1 MADGQVVFEI
11 SADGK
16 KAYASLNDFTRA
28 VDQAGKKWDQSVS
41 GSADNMQKSFS
52 KAFDIERL
60 KNFGLEI
67 GKALIQFG
75 KEAVDAASDLREVQN
90 VVDVTFGESAGQI
103 NEWAQTA
110 IKQFG
115 LTETKAKQFTSTL
128 GAMMKSAGLA
138 GPEIVTM
145 SEDLAGLAADMSS
158 FYNLDFD
165 TAFQKIRS
173 GISGETE
180 PLKQLG
186 INMSVANLNAFALE
200 KGLTTTFEKMSQGEQ
215 ISLRYQYLMKAT
227 ADAQGDFARTSDGY
241 ANSLRLLGSNIESI
255 KTKLGTILIPA
266 LENATGWL
274 NSTIEALTPTESRT
288 VLDDFA
294 DIDLKTGEKLA
305 QIRTTAAEAQ
315 ELVGVLGSIAGTVV
329 ETPQSSGLVS
339 FVESFAGK
347 LNGLDDAMAKAKT
360 GNYEGTI
367 KSLASALSTE
377 LGGDPVKWETMLTA
391 IGDKLPGATT
401 AAMNDE
407 QKTAVWM
414 NAAADAAKS
423 LGGDY
428 SGLWSSLLTALGD
441 NAGAVVSAFASA
453 AGTGDNIKA
462 IAEGV
467 NVLKADQPSTWRRL
481 LTALQQVDGLS
492 NVFSNANAGKNVESL
507 ARALSGASPDTTKAE
522 AWNTFLSALQDNAGA
537 LTALTGK
544 SAEETSAWLSSMA
557 EAANKLDPYD
567 ARAWN
572 ELLSNFVG
580 GLPGLQD
587 TEGGKA
593 FFSAMATN
601 FLALGNQSEHAKKGL
616 AALGW
621 STDQISAKQA
631 EWLEVCKRLVQTI
644 PGLNEIIDTQTGEV
658 RGGVG
663 AVNEYVTAWKNA
675 QELMT
680 LIQAQEARRR
690 AVQEK
695 YAEIPGLEIDL
706 RVAENRLK
714 EQKAKLDALK
724 EKYGFSGD
732 GYKPIIKL
740 NAAGR
745 VMPLTAEEQAYNDE
759 IIKLGELTKAEGEAR
774 AEYEKQTEAYRAA
787 MEVIAEGDKVIQEAK
802 DGQSELSK
810 KITET
815 GEAATTAA
823 KETSQA
829 MTDIELAASKS
840 ADGHAEALA
849 RVKTAV
855 ENAKDAYKELADYIE
870 KTRSGIDSTVSGMF
884 GIFNK
889 IETPMQKAINN
900 TKNLTN
906 ELNKGI
912 ITQEEYNK
920 KISGDSDSY
929 ITSSKIIE
937 GLKSQIDYMEEYQRM
952 LDEAKKNGL
961 SDELASALSDGSMES
976 FDTLKALTAKGANIE
991 EINKLYSQVQK
1002 QKSGFVDALTQQKL
1016 KADEVFD
1023 AIVAKAQEATAGLD
1037 QSGAAEAA
1045 LANTVQGMVDGIAEK
1060 IPDLRSKVEEIGELL
1075 NTLSKYGMSF
1085 AGLNLGTI
1093 GGSGGI
1099 NLNFS
1104 GGGNGSS
1111 NVSIAQK
1118 EIGMDRV
1125 PFDGYL
1131 ASLHEGESILTAEE
1145 ARVWRN
1151 MKYGPSLAG
1160 NQFDYGAMG
1169 SAIGANMPNFNG
1181 MQVVWN
1187 GQVLGRV
1194 IAAQQ
1199 ADSLRTMERSGWRG

>member
-1 MADGQVVFEI
+1 
-11 SADGK
+11 
-16 KAYASLNDFTRA
+16 
-28 VDQAGKKWDQSVS
+28 
-41 GSADNMQKSFS
+41 
-52 KAFDIERL
+52 
-60 KNFGLEI
+60 
-67 GKALIQFG
+67 
-75 KEAVDAASDLREVQN
+75 
-90 VVDVTFGESAGQI
+90 
-103 NEWAQTA
+103 
-110 IKQFG
+110 
-115 LTETKAKQFTSTL
+115 
-128 GAMMKSAGLA
+128 
-138 GPEIVTM
+138 
-145 SEDLAGLAADMSS
+145 
-158 FYNLDFD
+158 
-165 TAFQKIRS
+165 
-173 GISGETE
+173 
-180 PLKQLG
+180 
-186 INMSVANLNAFALE
+186 
-200 KGLTTTFEKMSQGEQ
+200 MSQGEQ

-241 ANSLRLLGSNIESI
+241 ANSLRLLGANIESI

-266 LENATGWL
+266 LEKATGWL

-360 GNYEGTI
+360 GDYEGTI
-367 KSLASALSTE
+367 ESLASALSTE

-391 IGDKLPGATT
+391 IKNNASDAIDATSGDSSKTKAFLENVAAGADDLNTDYSTYWSSLLSVLGSRAKGAIESLSGGQGTGAILSGIAGGANALNENASGKWKPFIDALGELTGKTDIPETLSGLAGALSQNIGGSAQQWETMLTAIGDKLPGATT
-401 AAMNDE
+401 ATMNDE
-407 QKTAVWM
+407 QKTAAWM

-453 AGTGDNIKA
+453 AETGDNIKA

-537 LTALTGK
+537 LTALTGT

-745 VMPLTAEEQAYNDE
+745 VVPLTAEEQAYNDE

-829 MTDIELAASKS
+829 MTDIELAASES

-855 ENAKDAYKELADYIE
+855 DNAKDAYKELADYIE

-884 GIFNK
+884 GVFNK

-1093 GGSGGI
+1093 GGGGGGI

-1111 NVSIAQK
+1111 NVSIASK

-1131 ASLHEGESILTAEE
+1131 AALHEGESILTAEE

-1151 MKYGPSLAG
+1151 MKYGPILAG